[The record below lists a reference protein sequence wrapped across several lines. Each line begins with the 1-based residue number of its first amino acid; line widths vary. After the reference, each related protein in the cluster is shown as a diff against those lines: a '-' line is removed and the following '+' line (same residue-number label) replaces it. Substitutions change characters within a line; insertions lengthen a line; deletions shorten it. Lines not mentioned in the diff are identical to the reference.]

1 MRKIALLA
9 ALPLLLGSVA
19 LASEDVSFY
28 SIPSQ
33 AGPGMVTYNAD
44 LVGGYN
50 MGLLDW
56 NGFCVPINSITYGSE
71 LMLDISGP
79 LGSSTIQLGTGSQFP
94 GGAWFSGSNEAFSN
108 GGDPAGTWTFDFY
121 ESYDDGADG
130 LPDATWDE
138 IHFTFNDIP
147 WPPPP
152 VYTFN
157 MDTDPGWGTEG
168 QWAFG
173 VPTGGGS
180 HNYDPTSG
188 YTGDNVYGYNLNGD
202 YINSMPRYNLTTGAL
217 DFSGYTDVALEFRRW
232 LGVESASYDHAGV
245 EISTD
250 GQNWSTVWE
259 HTGSA
264 ISDAS
269 WQLMYYDIS
278 DWADGESTVYVRWA
292 MGTTDS
298 SVTYPGW
305 NIDDVVFRGI
315 PEPASL
321 LLLGLGAVLLRRR

>member
-19 LASEDVSFY
+19 LADEVVSFY
-28 SIPSQ
+28 DIPVQ
-33 AGPGMVTYNAD
+33 TAPGQVTYNVD
-44 LVGGYN
+44 LTGGYT
-50 MGLLDW
+50 MGMLDW
-56 NGFCVPINSITYGSE
+56 NGFAAAIQQYTYGSE
-71 LMLDISGP
+71 LLLELSGP
-79 LGSSTIQLGTGSQFP
+79 LGATQIELGYGSSYYP
-94 GGAWFSGSNEAFSN
+94 GAWFSGTSGFFNQA
-108 GGDPAGTWTFDFY
+108 GDPAGTWTFDFWDD
-121 ESYDDGADG
+121 YDDGGDG

-138 IHFTFNDIP
+138 IHFTFNEYMP
-147 WPPPP
+147 PPPP

-157 MDTDPGWGTEG
+157 LDTDPGWATEG

-173 VPTGGGS
+173 QPTGGGS

-202 YINSMPRYNLTTGAL
+202 YVNNMPRYNLTTGAL
-217 DFSGYTDVALEFRRW
+217 DFSGYTDVQLEFQRW
-232 LGVESASYDHAGV
+232 LGVESASWDHAGIEV
-245 EISTD
+245 STD
-250 GQNWSTVWE
+250 GQNWATVWE
-259 HTGSA
+259 HTGSS
-264 ISDAS
+264 ISDSS
-269 WQLMYYDIS
+269 WQLMNYDIS

-305 NIDDVVFRGI
+305 NIDDIVFRGI